1 MGTGGGGLP
10 PGEERDRQAPE
21 QEDMTKEKQEKVAM
35 WIFWYF
41 LLADAVLYAG
51 K

>member
-1 MGTGGGGLP
+1 MGTGGGVLP

-21 QEDMTKEKQEKVAM
+21 QDDMTKEKQEKVAM
-35 WIFWYF
+35 FWYF
-41 LLADAVLYAG
+41 MLADAVLYAG